1 MILQSLT
8 RLYDRLLAEGHLEAP
23 GFQKKEILWLIGLN
37 PDGTV
42 ASLRPTGRGKERP
55 KRFAVPSEIKKS
67 VNIAANLLWEN
78 AEYAL
83 GVPKAKADEKQ
94 AAKVPAR
101 HAAFTQRIRQLPT
114 EVLADEGVRA
124 VLAFLDKGDLSA
136 LQASEDWAE
145 LTGGGANVS
154 FHLAGEERLVCE
166 RPAVRAAIA
175 AEADPGDDLAGE
187 LPWCLVS
194 GSRARPARLHPSIK
208 GVFGGQSSGTSL
220 VSFNEDAFKSHGW
233 EQGDNAPVGAAATQA
248 YASALN
254 HMLERRPGDE
264 MVYSH
269 REGETTFLFWAESET
284 SAIRKYFP
292 LALGERAEADPD
304 TDGKPMQHTL
314 GAVRRGLAECERED
328 RDTAYYVLALAPNAA
343 RLSVRFW
350 VATTVGEMAARFE
363 DHFKALEIAGPD
375 ADRPIPT
382 LWRLLGELCPK
393 ADVKLLKDGLRGRL
407 SADILLAILKGTPY
421 PATLLARAVER
432 CRLENSVR
440 PLRAALIKAVLSR
453 RPSMKER
460 PPTMSLDLESTNA
473 GYLLG
478 RLFAVLESVQH
489 AAQGK
494 INTTIRDRYFGA
506 AMASPRA
513 VYAQL
518 ERLKN
523 AHLKKLRRDKGGLGF
538 FFEKECLS
546 ITDGLTAEAGFPASL
561 SLDDQGRFI
570 LGYQHQ
576 RFHYLT
582 KRDAAPPD
590 LADILAATHTDSDE

>member
-1 MILQSLT
+1 MILQCLT
-8 RLYDRLLAEGHLEAP
+8 RLHDRLLAEGRLEAP
-23 GFQKKEILWLIGLN
+23 GFQRKEILWLIGLN

-55 KRFAVPSEIKKS
+55 QRFAVPTEIKKS

-83 GVPKAKADEKQ
+83 GVPKAKANEQQ

-101 HAAFTQRIRQLPT
+101 HAAFKERIGQLSPDA
-114 EVLADEGVRA
+114 LADEGVRA
-124 VLAFLDKGDLSA
+124 VLAFLEKGDLSA
-136 LQASEDWAE
+136 LQAHDDWAE
-145 LTGGGANVS
+145 LAEGGANVS

-166 RPAVRAAIA
+166 RPAVRTAIA
-175 AEADPGDDLAGE
+175 AETDPIHGTDD

-194 GSRARPARLHPSIK
+194 GARALPARLHPSIK

-233 EQGDNAPVGAAATQA
+233 EQGGNAPVGEPAAHA
-248 YASALN
+248 YAAALN

-269 REGETTFLFWAESET
+269 REGETTFLFWAESEN
-284 SAIRKYFP
+284 SAIQKYFP
-292 LALGERAEADPD
+292 LAMGERAESDPD
-304 TDGKPMQHTL
+304 TDGKPMKHTL
-314 GAVRRGLAECERED
+314 NGVRRGLVEGEKED
-328 RDTAYYVLALAPNAA
+328 RATAYYVLALAPNAA
-343 RLSVRFW
+343 RLAVRFW
-350 VATTVGEMAARFE
+350 VATTVGDMADKLEA
-363 DHFKALEIAGPD
+363 HFQALEIIGPD
-375 ADRPIPT
+375 EDRPIPT
-382 LWRLLGELCPK
+382 LWRLLGELMPK
-393 ADVKLLKDGLRGRL
+393 ADIKLLKDGLRGRL
-407 SADILLAILKGTPY
+407 SADILHAILKGTPY

-453 RPSMKER
+453 RPTTKER
-460 PPTMSLDLESTNA
+460 PPTMSLDLQSTNP

-478 RLFAVLESVQH
+478 RLFAVLESIQH

-513 VYAQL
+513 VFTQL
-518 ERLKN
+518 ERLKS

-546 ITDGLTAEAGFPASL
+546 ITDGLTAIAGFPAFL

-582 KRDAAPPD
+582 KSDAATPD
-590 LADILAATHTDSDE
+590 LAHILAATSTESDE